1 MGVFLAIMGIAVVG
15 YLLVKGYSPHAVLLV
30 VGLLLIAAAQLL
42 GTGTVPLKQGTG
54 LAPFDWFAFLRQS
67 FSGTLSG
74 VGLMIMAIGG
84 FVAYM
89 DKIGASEVLVD
100 LAVKPLKI
108 FRFNPHLAAA
118 AFMPLG
124 QALFVA
130 IPSAAG
136 LGLLLMASVF
146 PVLRRLGVSR
156 LSAAAVISCCTALG
170 IGPASATTATAAENS
185 GMDMVSFFVQYQLP
199 ITIPLS
205 LICAVTLYFINVWG
219 DRKAPKEPEHIEKAT
234 GAKAP
239 GIYALLPIL
248 PLLLLVVFSEL
259 FQPFG
264 RPIVLDTTTAM
275 FLSFGVALIFEG
287 IRHRNF
293 KALMASVKEFWSG
306 MAEMFKT
313 VVTLIIAAE
322 LFAQGLIA
330 LGFLDA
336 LVQGSIGLGMGWIGI
351 AALLV
356 LLILLTSV
364 LMGSGNASFFAF
376 GPLAPGIAQQFGLP
390 AVKLVLPMNLAA
402 SIGRTASPVSGVL
415 IAVSELAE
423 VKPFEL
429 AKRNALP
436 MLIVAVSM
444 FVLHLVQ

>member
-1 MGVFLAIMGIAVVG
+1 MGIILAILGIVAVG
-15 YLLVKGYSPHAVLLV
+15 YLLVKGYAPHSVLLV
-30 VGLLLIAAAQLL
+30 TGLILIASAHFL
-42 GTGTVPLKQGTG
+42 GTGVLEVKQKTG
-54 LAPFDWFAFLRQS
+54 FVGFDWFSFVRQS

-100 LAVKPLKI
+100 LAVKPLGI

-118 AFMPLG
+118 AFMPIG

-136 LGLLLMASVF
+136 LSLLLMASVF

-156 LSAAAVISCCTALG
+156 LSAAAVVSCCTAFG
-170 IGPASATTATAAENS
+170 IGPASATTVTAAENS
-185 GMDMVSFFVQYQLP
+185 GMDMVAFFVQYQLP
-199 ITIPLS
+199 LAIPLS
-205 LICAVTLYFINVWG
+205 LISALTVYIVNVRA
-219 DRKAPKEPEHIEKAT
+219 DRKAPAEPEHIDQAK
-234 GAKAP
+234 GKKAP
-239 GIYALLPIL
+239 AIYALLPIL
-248 PLLLLVVFSEL
+248 PLILLVLFSEL
-259 FQPFG
+259 FQIFG

-275 FLSFGVALIFEG
+275 FISFAVAFVFEG
-287 IRHRNF
+287 IRHRNL
-293 KALMASVKEFWSG
+293 KALMNSLKEFWSG
-306 MAEMFKT
+306 MADIFKT

-322 LFAQGLIA
+322 IFAQGLIA
-330 LGFLDA
+330 LGLLDS
-336 LVQGSIGLGMGWIGI
+336 LVAASKGLGLGLVGI

-356 LLILLTSV
+356 ALIFFTSI

-376 GPLAPGIAQQFGLP
+376 GPLAPGIAAQFGAAP
-390 AVKLVLPMNLAA
+390 VQLVLPMNMAA

-415 IAVSELAE
+415 IAVSELAG
-423 VKPFEL
+423 VHPFEL

-436 MLIVAVSM
+436 MIVAVLSM
-444 FVLHLVQ
+444 FLLHIVQ